1 MPAEPLISLEELR
14 RYDGE
19 RSPRMYVSYDGV
31 VYDVTDCPK
40 WRSGLH
46 EGLHFPGQELTQEL
60 RENAPHGEEVFDLPC
75 VKRVGKLNR
84 D

>member
-1 MPAEPLISLEELR
+1 MCAERTISHLELS

-19 RSPRMYVSYDGV
+19 QSPRMYVSYGGV
-31 VYDVTDCPK
+31 VYDVTDCAK
-40 WRSGLH
+40 WRTGLH

-75 VKRVGKLNR
+75 VKRMGRLETV
-84 D
+84 